1 MGSADGL
8 PPREQVTPRPAAS
21 DDLERYRLLA
31 SAMAGRSL
39 RVAPAP
45 EGEATYTDGSAIYLA
60 PGPSRHDELIG
71 LAVQCALLAS
81 GSLEPSL
88 MRRLRGRPK
97 ATRRYLA
104 LEARRSLAAV
114 GERLPAVVVAAAGSP
129 GTTSVPATPEESLAQ
144 ALGRWPVP
152 EPPPAFGVIRPGAVL
167 TVAREEAE
175 TAAGAPSRQDLAAP
189 YVGEDVLPEADDD
202 EESQSMGAFSRMM
215 QNGFQTP
222 FSLWVTKLLGGK
234 GSPGDGDGGAELAV
248 GAARAVDR
256 VGANAQ
262 VASFP
267 VALEPSQTQ
276 VEGGFGWAYPEW
288 DVFGQS
294 YRRDWCHVTEFDARP
309 ALATPPPGRSNDL
322 RRRLARLGVG
332 LERRRRELQGDDVD
346 LDAAVE
352 ARVATMTRS
361 SPAERLYID
370 TQRRKRSLAT
380 LVLIDASGST
390 GEKVGGG
397 GDVLRRQR
405 EASALLLDTLT
416 HLGDRVALY
425 GFRSRGRS
433 AVSIIRIKA
442 FDDVLGQ
449 DVYERLGGLTPGG
462 YTRLGAAIRHGS
474 HLLDTDGG
482 TDRRLL
488 VVLSDGFAY
497 DDGYQGK
504 YAESDARRALAE
516 ARRQGIGCLC
526 LTLGGTNDMATLR
539 RVFGTAAHAQAKEFD
554 HLVPDLGRLFRRAL
568 ANADL
573 QRRLAQREQH
583 QIQVRDTRGA
593 A

>member
-1 MGSADGL
+1 MGSAGGL
-8 PPREQVTPRPAAS
+8 PPHEQVAPRPAAS

-39 RVAPAP
+39 RVVPAP
-45 EGEATYTDGSAIYLA
+45 EGDATYTDGSAIYLA
-60 PGPSRHDELIG
+60 PGSSRHDELVG

-81 GSLEPSL
+81 GGLEPSL

-104 LEARRSLAAV
+104 LEARRSLAAMS
-114 GERLPAVVVAAAGSP
+114 ERLPAAVAVAAGPP
-129 GTTSVPATPEESLAQ
+129 GTSVPATPEESLAQ

-152 EPPPAFGVIRPGAVL
+152 ESPPAFGVIRPGAVL

-175 TAAGAPSRQDLAAP
+175 TAAGAPSPQDLAAP
-189 YVGEDVLPEADDD
+189 YVEEDVLAEADDD
-202 EESQSMGAFSRMM
+202 EESQSMGTFSRMM

-234 GSPGDGDGGAELAV
+234 GSPSDGDGGAELPV

-267 VALEPSQTQ
+267 APLERSQTQ
-276 VEGGFGWAYPEW
+276 VEGGVGWAYPEW

-294 YRRDWCHVTEFDARP
+294 YRHDWCLVTEFDARP

-380 LVLIDASGST
+380 LLLVDASGST
-390 GEKVGGG
+390 GEKVGGA

-405 EASALLLDTLT
+405 EASALMLDTLT

-433 AVSIIRIKA
+433 AVSILRIKA
-442 FDDVLGQ
+442 FDDLLGQ
-449 DVYERLGGLTPGG
+449 SVYERLGGLTPGG

-474 HLLDTDGG
+474 HLLDTEGG

-497 DDGYQGK
+497 DDGYQGR

-539 RVFGTAAHAQAKEFD
+539 RVFGTAAHGQAKEFD
-554 HLVPDLGRLFRRAL
+554 ELIPDLGRLFRRAL

-573 QRRLAQREQH
+573 QRRLAQREQRRS
-583 QIQVRDTRGA
+583 QVRDTRGA

>member
-1 MGSADGL
+1 MDSPGGL
-8 PPREQVTPRPAAS
+8 PLHEQVTSGPVAS
-21 DDLERYRLLA
+21 DDLDRYRLLA

-39 RVAPAP
+39 RVERAPA
-45 EGEATYTDGSAIYLA
+45 GEATYTDGSTIYLA
-60 PGPSRHDELIG
+60 PGSGRHDELIG
-71 LAVQCALLAS
+71 LAVQSALLAS
-81 GSLEPSL
+81 GGLDPSL

-97 ATRRYLA
+97 ATWRYLA
-104 LEARRSLAAV
+104 LEAHRSLAAV
-114 GERLPAVVVAAAGSP
+114 SERLPAFAVAAASSLGAFA
-129 GTTSVPATPEESLAQ
+129 PATPEESLAQ
-144 ALGRWPVP
+144 ALGRGQVP
-152 EPPPAFGVIRPGAVL
+152 DSPPAFGVIRPGVVL

-175 TAAGAPSRQDLAAP
+175 AAAGAPSPQDLAAP
-189 YVGEDVLPEADDD
+189 HLQDDVLPEADED

-234 GSPGDGDGGAELAV
+234 GSPSDGDGGAELAV
-248 GAARAVDR
+248 GAARVVDR

-262 VASFP
+262 VAAFP
-267 VALEPSQTQ
+267 VSLEPSQTQ
-276 VEGGFGWAYPEW
+276 LKGGFGWAYPEW

-294 YRRDWCHVTEFDARP
+294 YRRDWCLVSEFDARP
-309 ALATPPPGRSNDL
+309 ALAMPPPGRSSDL

-332 LERRRRELQGDDVD
+332 LERHRRELQGDDID
-346 LDAAVE
+346 LDAVVE
-352 ARVATMTRS
+352 ARAATMS
-361 SPAERLYID
+361 KSAPGERLYIE
-370 TQRRKRSLAT
+370 TQRRKRSLAVLL
-380 LVLIDASGST
+380 LVDASGST
-390 GEKVGGG
+390 GEKVGGV

-433 AVSIIRIKA
+433 AVSVIHVKA

-449 DVYERLGGLTPGG
+449 RVYERLGGLTPGG

-474 HLLDTDGG
+474 HLLDTEGG

-516 ARRQGIGCLC
+516 ARRLGIGCLC
-526 LTLGGTNDMATLR
+526 LTLGGTNDAATLR
-539 RVFGTAAHAQAKEFD
+539 RVFGTAAQAHAKEFD
-554 HLVPDLGRLFRRAL
+554 DLIPDLGRLFRRAL
-568 ANADL
+568 ANADQ
-573 QRRLAQREQH
+573 QRRLAQRQ
-583 QIQVRDTRGA
+583 QRRSQVRDTRGA

>member
-1 MGSADGL
+1 MDFAVRL
-8 PPREQVTPRPAAS
+8 PLHEQVKSRSAAS
-21 DDLERYRLLA
+21 DDLDHYRLLA
-31 SAMAGRSL
+31 SAVAGRSL
-39 RVAPAP
+39 RIERAPD
-45 EGEATYTDGSAIYLA
+45 GEATYTDGSTIYVA

-71 LAVQCALLAS
+71 LAVQSALLAS
-81 GSLEPSL
+81 GGLDPSL

-104 LEARRSLAAV
+104 LEAHRSLAALS
-114 GERLPAVVVAAAGSP
+114 ERLPPFVAAAAGAPEASA
-129 GTTSVPATPEESLAQ
+129 PATPEESLAQ
-144 ALGRWPVP
+144 ALSRRHVP
-152 EPPPAFGVIRPGAVL
+152 DAPPAFGAIRPGAVL

-175 TAAGAPSRQDLAAP
+175 AAAGAPTPQDLAAP
-189 YVGEDVLPEADDD
+189 YLQDDALPEADDD
-202 EESQSMGAFSRMM
+202 EESQSAGAFSRMM

-234 GSPGDGDGGAELAV
+234 GSPSEGDGGGELAV

-262 VASFP
+262 VAAFAVS
-267 VALEPSQTQ
+267 LEPSRIHLK
-276 VEGGFGWAYPEW
+276 GGFGWRYPEW
-288 DVFGQS
+288 DVFRAS
-294 YRRDWCHVTEFDARP
+294 YRPDWCLVNEFDARP
-309 ALATPPPGRSNDL
+309 ALAVPPPGSSSYL

-332 LERRRRELQGDDVD
+332 LERRRRELQGDDID
-346 LDAAVE
+346 LDAVVE
-352 ARVATMTRS
+352 ARVATMTKS
-361 SPAERLYID
+361 SPEERLYID
-370 TQRRKRSLAT
+370 IQRRKRSLAVLL
-380 LVLIDASGST
+380 LVDASGST
-390 GEKVGGG
+390 GEKVAGA

-433 AVSIIRIKA
+433 AVSVIRVKG
-442 FDDVLGQ
+442 FDDGLGQ
-449 DVYERLGGLTPGG
+449 RVYERLGGLTPGG

-474 HLLDTDGG
+474 YLLDTEGG

-488 VVLSDGFAY
+488 VVFSDGFAY

-526 LTLGGTNDMATLR
+526 LTLGGTNDSATLR
-539 RVFGTAAHAQAKEFD
+539 RVFGTAAHAHATEFD
-554 HLVPDLGRLFRRAL
+554 DLIPDLGRLFRRAL

-573 QRRLAQREQH
+573 QRRLAQREQRRSE
-583 QIQVRDTRGA
+583 VRGTRGA